1 MSKLSEIVRVE
12 RRFALSARLDTDLNG
27 TPPLTGYVLQS
38 SVRKSLEAMLDG
50 IAEGSQYAFTWTGP
64 YGGGKSCAA
73 LLVANLVGGNKKQRA
88 LAEEI
93 VGEEL
98 AGEFSAAFVGRGKS
112 WGILAL
118 TGRRTSL
125 SNALA
130 DAAAETFDW
139 SEEIKGAAVADD
151 RILIDE
157 LESRA
162 RSKGGLLIVIDELGK
177 FLEHAMG
184 DGGDVHILQD
194 LAERAARSE
203 GRLVVVGIL
212 HQSFEQ
218 YAGRLNRSAR
228 DEWAKVQG
236 RFQNVPF
243 VAQAD
248 EVAALL
254 ARAIH
259 ADETPA
265 EARGL
270 ASKTALAISKRRPV
284 DIALLTNVLADAW
297 PLHPVSAL
305 LLGPMSRQRFA
316 QNERSV
322 FGFLSSA
329 EPHGF
334 QAHLAQT
341 DVGDASLYGPD
352 QLWDYL
358 VANFGTALS
367 VGPDGNR
374 MTLAIEAVE
383 RATLQGSVA
392 ARLTKSAAIIE
403 LFRNGS
409 GLAVADD
416 ILALCAP
423 AVSIGQITKTL
434 DDLVNRAILIRQP
447 RLGGY
452 ALFAGSDFDLDDAMA
467 KIGLKLDAEVLAD
480 LPSRLGVGPI
490 AAKSH
495 YFETGALRVF
505 DVLLQFA
512 GEVPVNPAAWA
523 KKTAAAL
530 AKRKRSSS
538 GILVLLMPDA
548 RSFDAKLELA
558 ARILSREL
566 KDAGVLGA
574 VAATNR
580 VYLLRD
586 HATDLCAIDQIEASH
601 PRLEGDR
608 IARRELT
615 ARRAQITD
623 AVRSELMEAFFSS
636 RWWAFDKR
644 EQALDGK
651 GLTVVASALC
661 ASAYHSAPVIQSEL
675 LYRDK
680 PSSSAMAG
688 LRAILHAMV
697 AKSNIE
703 DLGIENYPVERG
715 HYLTVLAP
723 LGLHRKDDNGEWRF
737 TDPDE
742 EGAGKSLQPA
752 WRLLKEERVNLGEL
766 FDLWAARPFGIK
778 RGVMPMLALAYL
790 LANRT
795 LVAVYVDGLYQALID
810 DVVAD
815 RLLQDASAVEFRR
828 ISRSKRDEQFIHQL
842 AALLSTNDKVVEANA
857 LPVASALFQRFHAL
871 PLWSQ
876 RTAHL
881 EEKVRKVRD
890 VVLKAS
896 DPEVL
901 LFSDLKSV
909 LQGETDPAVAV
920 TASLL
925 KAETVYPAMLHEIK
939 CRLAEHLSVDPAT
952 FEGIGFRASTAA
964 GISGEL
970 RLEAFIMRAGGFE
983 GGDGDIE
990 GLASLLVH
998 KPPRNWSD
1006 REQEQAMFEMAK
1018 LAHRFRDAEAY
1029 ARIKGRAPT
1038 AKAIS
1043 VMIGLDPTEK
1053 PLFHAFHVSEEEF
1066 AHADDIATE
1075 LFEQLKKKEL
1085 RSAVSL
1091 TALARIVERLSAGQE
1106 LEQI

>member
-1 MSKLSEIVRVE
+1 MTKLSEIVRVE

-38 SVRKSLEAMLDG
+38 SVRKSLEAMLSGIRDG
-50 IAEGSQYAFTWTGP
+50 SHYSFTWTGP

-73 LLVANLVGGNKKQRA
+73 LLVANLVAGNKKQRTF
-88 LAEEI
+88 AEAI
-93 VGEEL
+93 VGEDM
-98 AGEFSAAFVGRGKS
+98 AIAFSQSFPGRGKS

-125 SNALA
+125 SGALSE
-130 DAAAETFDW
+130 AAAETFGW
-139 SEEIKGAAVADD
+139 SSEKRATTAA
-151 RILIDE
+151 DE
-157 LESRA
+157 RALVDGLEAQA
-162 RSKGGLLIVIDELGK
+162 RSNGGLLIVIDELGK

-184 DGGDVHILQD
+184 AEGDVHILQD
-194 LAERAARSE
+194 LAERAARSD

-212 HQSFEQ
+212 HQSFEN
-218 YAGRLNRSAR
+218 YAGRLSRRGR
-228 DEWAKVQG
+228 DDWAKVQG

-248 EVAALL
+248 EVVALL
-254 ARAIH
+254 AQAIH
-259 ADETPA
+259 SQHSP
-265 EARGL
+265 
-270 ASKTALAISKRRPV
+270 KTALELASRTATAISSRRAV
-284 DIALLTNVLADAW
+284 DIPVLADALANVW
-297 PLHPVSAL
+297 PLHPISAL
-305 LLGPMSRQRFA
+305 LLGPLSRQRFA

-334 QAHLAQT
+334 QAHLSQT
-341 DVGDASLYGPD
+341 DAGDSALYGPD

-358 VANFGTALS
+358 VANFGTALTI
-367 VGPDGNR
+367 GPDSNR

-383 RATLQGSVA
+383 RATLHGPLA

-423 AVSIGQITKTL
+423 FDNPLKVSSTL
-434 DDLVNRAILIRQP
+434 DDLVGRAILIRQA

-452 ALFAGSDFDLDDAMA
+452 ALFAGSDFDLDDAISKA
-467 KIGLKLDAEVLAD
+467 SLKLDADVLAD
-480 LPSRLGVGPI
+480 LPSRLGIGPI

-495 YFETGALRVF
+495 YFSTGALRLFNV
-505 DVLLQFA
+505 VLQF
-512 GEVPVNPAAWA
+512 GNDVPANPAAWA

-530 AKRKRSSS
+530 VKRQRNSS
-538 GILVLLMPDA
+538 GLLVLIMPDA
-548 RSFDAKLELA
+548 RTFDAKPETA
-558 ARILSREL
+558 AKILSREL
-566 KDAGVLGA
+566 EEAGVLAA
-574 VAATNR
+574 VAATDR

-586 HATDLCAIDQIEASH
+586 HASDLYAIDHIEASH

-623 AVRSELMEAFFSS
+623 AVRGELVEAFLTA
-636 RWWAFDKR
+636 RWWAFDQR
-644 EQALDGK
+644 EGDLDSK

-661 ASAYHSAPVIQSEL
+661 DVAFDSAPVIQSEL

-688 LRAILHAMV
+688 LRAVVHAMV
-697 AKSNIE
+697 AKPDEEN
-703 DLGIENYPVERG
+703 LGIENYPVERG
-715 HYLTVLAP
+715 HYLTVLAS
-723 LGLHRKDDNGEWRF
+723 LGLHRRDHTGAWRF
-737 TDPDE
+737 HDPDE
-742 EGAGKSLQPA
+742 QGGGAKLTPA
-752 WRLLKEERVNLGEL
+752 WKLLKEKTVNLGKL
-766 FDLWAARPFGIK
+766 FDLWARRPFGIK

-790 LANRT
+790 LANRSV
-795 LVAVYVDGLYQALID
+795 VAVYVDGLYQAVIN

-828 ISRSKRDEQFIHQL
+828 ISRSKRDDEFIRQL
-842 AALLSTNDKVVEANA
+842 ATLLSTKDKVIEAEA
-857 LPVASALFQRFHAL
+857 RPVAAALFQRFHSL

-876 RTAHL
+876 RTTHL
-881 EEKVRKVRD
+881 AERMRRVRD
-890 VVLKAS
+890 IVLKAN

-901 LFSDLKSV
+901 LFSELATALK
-909 LQGETDPAVAV
+909 GETDPAVVVATSLFNME
-920 TASLL
+920 TA
-925 KAETVYPAMLHEIK
+925 YPAMLHTLTCK
-939 CRLAEHLSVDPAT
+939 LAEHLSVDSDK

-964 GISGEL
+964 GVSGEL
-970 RLEAFIMRAGGFE
+970 RLEAFIMRVGGFE
-983 GGDGDIE
+983 GGAGDIE

-1018 LAHRFRDAEAY
+1018 LARRFRDAEAF
-1029 ARIKGRAPT
+1029 AAVKGRSPT
-1038 AKAIS
+1038 ARAIS
-1043 VMIGLDPTEK
+1043 VVIGLDPAEK
-1053 PLFHAFHVSEEEF
+1053 PLFHAFHVSEDEF
-1066 AHADDIATE
+1066 AEADEIADV
-1075 LFEQLKKKEL
+1075 LFKQLKKRGL
-1085 RSAVSL
+1085 PSAVSL
-1091 TALARIVERLSAGQE
+1091 TALAKIVERLSAEQG

>member
-1 MSKLSEIVRVE
+1 MTKLSKVVRVE
-12 RRFALSARLDTDLNG
+12 RRFALSARLDTDFNG

-38 SVRKSLEAMLDG
+38 SVRKSLEAMLGG
-50 IAEGSQYAFTWTGP
+50 IGEGSQYAFTWTGP

-73 LLVANLVGGNKKQRA
+73 LLVANLVAGSKKQRA

-93 VGEEL
+93 VGNDL
-98 AGEFSAAFVGRGKS
+98 AEAFSHSFPGRGKS

-125 SNALA
+125 SGALA
-130 DAAAETFDW
+130 DAASDRFGWSGEDKATAAADEKALVDRLEAE
-139 SEEIKGAAVADD
+139 
-151 RILIDE
+151 
-157 LESRA
+157 A
-162 RSKGGLLIVIDELGK
+162 RSKGGLLIIIDELGK

-184 DGGDVHILQD
+184 GKGDIHVLQD
-194 LAERAARSE
+194 LAERAARSD

-259 ADETPA
+259 SEQTPRSA
-265 EARGL
+265 LDLAAR
-270 ASKTALAISKRRPV
+270 TATAISKRRAVDVPV
-284 DIALLTNVLADAW
+284 LAQVLADAW

-305 LLGPMSRQRFA
+305 LLGPLSRQRFA

-329 EPHGF
+329 EPYGF
-334 QAHLAQT
+334 QAHLAQA
-341 DVGDASLYGPD
+341 DVEDNALYGPD

-358 VANFGTALS
+358 VANFGTALI
-367 VGPDGNR
+367 VGPDSNR

-383 RATLQGSVA
+383 RATLQGVLA
-392 ARLTKSAAIIE
+392 AYLTKAAAIIE

-416 ILALCAP
+416 VLALCAP
-423 AVSIGQITKTL
+423 THSPDDVSATL
-434 DDLVNRAILIRQP
+434 DDLVNRAILIRQA
-447 RLGGY
+447 RVGGY
-452 ALFAGSDFDLDDAMA
+452 ALFAGSDFDLDDAISKA
-467 KIGLKLDAEVLAD
+467 SLKLDADVLAD
-480 LPSRLGVGPI
+480 LPSRLGIGPI

-495 YFETGALRVF
+495 YFATGALRLFNV
-505 DVLLQFA
+505 VLQFA
-512 GEVPVNPAAWA
+512 DDVPLNPAAWA
-523 KKTAAAL
+523 KRTAAAL
-530 AKRKRSSS
+530 AKRQRNSS
-538 GILVLLMPDA
+538 GLLVLIMPDA
-548 RSFDAKLELA
+548 RTFDAKPEVA
-558 ARILSREL
+558 AKILSREL
-566 KDAGVLGA
+566 EEAGVLAA
-574 VAATNR
+574 VAATDR

-586 HATDLCAIDQIEASH
+586 HASDLYAIDHVEASH

-623 AVRSELMEAFFSS
+623 AVRGELVEAFFAS

-644 EQALDGK
+644 ESDLDGK

-661 ASAYHSAPVIQSEL
+661 NASFDSAPVIQSEL

-688 LRAILHAMV
+688 LRAVLHAMV
-697 AKSNIE
+697 AKPDIE

-715 HYLTVLAP
+715 HYLTVLSP
-723 LGLHRKDDNGEWRF
+723 LGLHRRDETGGWRF
-737 TDPDE
+737 HDPDKQ
-742 EGAGKSLQPA
+742 GAGAKLAPA
-752 WRLLKEERVNLGEL
+752 WKLLKEKSVNLGEL
-766 FDLWAARPFGIK
+766 FDRWAGRPFGIK

-790 LANRT
+790 LANRS
-795 LVAVYVDGLYQALID
+795 LVAVYVDGLYQAVIN

-828 ISRSKRDEQFIHQL
+828 ISRSKRDVEFIRQL
-842 AALLSTNDKVVEANA
+842 ATLLSTEEKILEAEA

-871 PLWSQ
+871 PLWTQ
-876 RTAHL
+876 RTRRL
-881 EEKVRKVRD
+881 DERVRRVRD
-890 VVLKAS
+890 VVLKAN

-901 LFSDLKSV
+901 LFSELATALK
-909 LQGETDPAVAV
+909 GETDPAVTIA
-920 TASLL
+920 ASLS
-925 KAETVYPAMLHEIK
+925 KAETAYPAMVHELT
-939 CRLAEHLSVDPAT
+939 RQLAEHLSVESDT

-964 GISGEL
+964 GVSGEL
-970 RLEAFIMRAGGFE
+970 RLEAFIMRIGEFE
-983 GGDGDIE
+983 GGAGDME

-1006 REQEQAMFEMAK
+1006 REQEQAVFEMAK
-1018 LAHRFRDAEAY
+1018 LARRFRDAEAF
-1029 ARIKGRAPT
+1029 ASVKGRAPT
-1038 AKAIS
+1038 ARAIS
-1043 VMIGLDPTEK
+1043 VVIGLDPAQR
-1053 PLFHAFHVSEEEF
+1053 PLFHAFHVSEDEF
-1066 AHADDIATE
+1066 AEADGIAEE
-1075 LFEQLKKKEL
+1075 LFRQLKTRDL

-1091 TALARIVERLSAGQE
+1091 TALAKIVERLSAEQE